1 MRKATREWRRQSSC
15 SEGQIRGLRSLG
27 SVVQA
32 LIPVLLLAV
41 IVSVA
46 ALADLWLVL
55 RVHHFPGF
63 PDLAQI
69 TYSADC
75 TQPDAGAVGSVDCD
89 PFARPYNYP
98 PAWAATFRAL
108 GIGRDDTIVLGVALA
123 AVALAALAA
132 VLLRVRPG
140 LTWRKSALMCAAVAS
155 PPMFLMIERG
165 NSDEIILV
173 LLAVAALAA
182 NRSWVVAVLAL
193 VLASGLKLYPVG
205 GFAWAG
211 RSVRTLAVGLIGAAA
226 AIGLLALP
234 WLSAIRAA
242 TPSGTVTSFGA
253 GVLPAVLRHGGDGD
267 VVLSDQAIGVGV
279 TVVAV
284 AVLLAVPAT
293 RRGIVAA
300 AAPLRPDSLSR
311 TLVLMGGG
319 TFVTA
324 YLFTTSFD
332 YRLYPLIFVAIG
344 ALTCPAASAAD
355 TRFLWALG
363 WACVA
368 VMWLSFTLPVVIQ
381 PAGSLLAAGL
391 AIGVTALMAV
401 LLAAPRRDIAQ
412 PPTSAQ
418 G

>member
-1 MRKATREWRRQSSC
+1 MRKATREWRRQLPRP
-15 SEGQIRGLRSLG
+15 EGQIRGAH
-27 SVVQA
+27 A

-46 ALADLWLVL
+46 GIADLWLLL

-89 PFARPYNYP
+89 PFGRPYNYP

-108 GIGRDDTIVLGVALA
+108 GIGRDATIVLGVALA

-140 LTWRKSALMCAAVAS
+140 LTGRKIALLCAAVAS

-173 LLAVAALAA
+173 LLAAAALAA
-182 NRSWVVAVLAL
+182 NHRWRVVSVLAL

-205 GFAWAG
+205 AFAWAV
-211 RSVRTLAVGLIGAAA
+211 RSPRTLAIGLAGAAA

-253 GVLPAVLRHGGDGD
+253 GVLPAVVRHGGDGE
-267 VVLSDQAIGVGV
+267 VILSDQAIGVGV
-279 TVVAV
+279 TLVAV

-293 RRGIVAA
+293 RRRVVAA
-300 AAPLRPDSLSR
+300 AAPLRPDNLSR

-355 TRFLWALG
+355 ARWLWTLG

-391 AIGVTALMAV
+391 AVGVTALMAV
-401 LLAAPRRDIAQ
+401 MLVAPRRDIGDAA
-412 PPTSAQ
+412 S
-418 G
+418 